1 MNVIDWLKNLLN
13 QSKEEDKDIEEQL
26 KNMRG

>member
-1 MNVIDWLKNLLN
+1 MILIDWLKDFLN